1 MIRGMEL
8 WRLMQVAMMEMEA
21 AVVMKILCVAACTS
35 EPTPESED
43 EDENEED
50 VEETETPEY
59 MVRMKRRSGWL
70 TQGGKRNRARAGTSS
85 AWQLQK
91 LRRSKGHT
99 VL

>member
-1 MIRGMEL
+1 
-8 WRLMQVAMMEMEA
+8 MEMET

-59 MVRMKRRSGWL
+59 MVRMKRRSDC
-70 TQGGKRNRARAGTSS
+70 
-85 AWQLQK
+85 
-91 LRRSKGHT
+91 
-99 VL
+99 

>member
-1 MIRGMEL
+1 MCSCNMMKVPGLAPPRRSQDQRSDMIRGMEL
-8 WRLMQVAMMEMEA
+8 WRLMQVAMMEMET

-59 MVRMKRRSGWL
+59 MVRMKRRSDC
-70 TQGGKRNRARAGTSS
+70 
-85 AWQLQK
+85 
-91 LRRSKGHT
+91 
-99 VL
+99 